1 MQDGGADA
9 DALSGPVVGYSE
21 PVRAA
26 GMVYVSGLG
35 PVDPRT
41 GRIVGMSLQEQA
53 HQCLTNL
60 KARLEQAGTALD
72 KVVWATWVLRDAD
85 DIDTVI
91 EEWARWLPEG
101 SPARQVSA
109 LPVIQRNG
117 RFRVSVAVIAE
128 A

>member
-1 MQDGGADA
+1 
-9 DALSGPVVGYSE
+9 
-21 PVRAA
+21 
-26 GMVYVSGLG
+26 
-35 PVDPRT
+35 
-41 GRIVGMSLQEQA
+41 
-53 HQCLTNL
+53 
-60 KARLEQAGTALD
+60 
-72 KVVWATWVLRDAD
+72 VLRDAD
-85 DIDTVI
+85 DIDTVL